1 MTPVALLQ
9 WHLSWLHSLSIKN
22 QISPFSILSSATECL
37 AQNRHASHMV
47 SALLIRLL
55 RVDGTWLTQKL
66 RILIP
71 IKTGTAAKLLSWQ
84 QHHRVIL
91 FLSWCTFLEEN
102 CSNMCRDILDSVFY
116 HFSCTVYYLITYPNL
131 HNTKTLISLERKKI
145 FQKRKHHSSEFGE
158 AFQIRSTYFSFHG
171 HFKRYECSNNTLS
184 LFGSIP

>member
-1 MTPVALLQ
+1 MQTKQNETCGAIAMVPLLAPFSFYQ
-9 WHLSWLHSLSIKN
+9 NW
-22 QISPFSILSSATECL
+22 ISPFSILSSATECL

-66 RILIP
+66 RILIL

-102 CSNMCRDILDSVFY
+102 CSNMSRDILDSVFY
-116 HFSCTVYYLITYPNL
+116 HFSCTVYYLITL
-131 HNTKTLISLERKKI
+131 LICI
-145 FQKRKHHSSEFGE
+145 IQKR
-158 AFQIRSTYFSFHG
+158 
-171 HFKRYECSNNTLS
+171 
-184 LFGSIP
+184 